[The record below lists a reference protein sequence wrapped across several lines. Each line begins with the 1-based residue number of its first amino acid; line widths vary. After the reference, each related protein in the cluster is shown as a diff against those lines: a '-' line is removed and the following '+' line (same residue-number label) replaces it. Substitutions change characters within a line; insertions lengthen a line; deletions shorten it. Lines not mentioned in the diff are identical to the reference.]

1 MEENKINELGV
12 YNATAQEAEVSAA
25 EATQKVVELP
35 VIDNMSKEEMLE
47 ALKTVK
53 AEQSIGTSVKFAKAI
68 KAKLQEINKELEV
81 EQKALFLNDGGNE
94 EDFTF
99 DEGQTEREIN
109 TLINEI
115 NQASKVAYAAAAKER
130 EQNLLVKQNILEQ
143 FSRLVES
150 GEAVHKFT
158 ECRDWQKQWKE
169 TGSVPQENAQE
180 INTQYKRL
188 LDKYYEQVKLD
199 RDMREL
205 DQKKNLKA
213 KEDIIAQA
221 EALLN
226 EENHTRAF
234 HTIQDLFLRWKEVGP
249 VAKEQNEV
257 VWEKFSAIKKKITD
271 SFHEHVDTLK
281 SNEQENYAV
290 KQALCKE
297 LEDLVA
303 GPYDSNRNCDLALNK
318 LRDIQE
324 RWRKAGF
331 APKSVSEAIFNKY
344 RQLCDSV
351 YRKRRDFFK
360 AQDAVLDANYKKKLE
375 LCKKAEEV
383 QDSTDWNATADV
395 LKALQK
401 EWKTIGSVP
410 RKHSDDI
417 WKRFR
422 AACDKFFESK
432 AQHASGQE
440 SQYAEN
446 LIKKQA
452 LIEELKAVVAP
463 EDEKEHLKLI
473 KEYQTRWSEIG
484 FVSAKEK
491 DAVNKEFTKLIDQHF
506 DKLHLDAD
514 ARDLK
519 SFELRIETLAQE
531 PKALDA
537 LYREREKIYNQLR
550 KAESDSVQVQNN
562 AGFFANAD
570 NKIMRDIQKN
580 VEKAKKQVDKLK
592 SHLKLIDSRIK
603 ALK

>member
-12 YNATAQEAEVSAA
+12 YNATAQEAEGNNA

-35 VIDNMSKEEMLE
+35 VVDNMSKEELLE
-47 ALKTVK
+47 TIKSVK
-53 AEQSIGTSVKFAKAI
+53 AEQSPIVAAKFAKTV
-68 KAKLQEINKELEV
+68 KSRLQEINKELEA

-94 EDFTF
+94 EDYTF
-99 DEGQTEREIN
+99 DEGPVEREIN

-115 NQASKVAYAAAAKER
+115 NQASKEAYAAAAKER

-150 GEAVHKFT
+150 GEAVHKFA

-169 TGSVPQENAQE
+169 TGAVPQENAQE
-180 INTQYKRL
+180 VNTQYKRL

-213 KEDIIAQA
+213 KEEIIAQA
-221 EALLN
+221 EALLS
-226 EENHTRAF
+226 EENHTKAF
-234 HTIQDLFLRWKEVGP
+234 HTIQDLFLRWKEIGP

-257 VWEKFSAIKKKITD
+257 IWEKFSSIKKKITD
-271 SFHEHVDTLK
+271 SFHEHIDTLK

-297 LEDLVA
+297 LEDLLA
-303 GPYDSNRNCDLALNK
+303 TPFDSNRNCDLALNK
-318 LRDIQE
+318 LRDVQE

-331 APKSVSEAIFNKY
+331 APKSVSEEIFAKY
-344 RQLCDSV
+344 RQLCDNV
-351 YRKRRDFFK
+351 YRKRREFFK
-360 AQDAVLDANYKKKLE
+360 AQDAILDGNYKKKLE

-383 QDSTDWNATADV
+383 QDSTDWNATSAI
-395 LKALQK
+395 LKNLQK

-422 AACDKFFESK
+422 AACDKFFENK

-440 SQYAEN
+440 AQYAEN
-446 LIKKQA
+446 LVKKQA
-452 LIEELKAVVAP
+452 LIEELKAVVSP

-473 KEYQTRWSEIG
+473 KEFQTRWSEIG
-484 FVSAKEK
+484 FVSAKDK

-514 ARDLK
+514 ARELK
-519 SFELRIETLAQE
+519 SFELRVDTLAQE
-531 PKALDA
+531 HNAIDA

-550 KAESDSVQVQNN
+550 RAESDSVQIQNN

-570 NKIMRDIQKN
+570 NKLMRDIQKN
-580 VEKAKKQVDKLK
+580 VDKAKKQVDKLK
-592 SHLKLIDSRIK
+592 SHIKLIDARIK

>member
-12 YNATAQEAEVSAA
+12 YNATAQEAANAA
-25 EATQKVVELP
+25 EATQKVVVELP
-35 VIDNMSKEEMLE
+35 VIDNMSKEELLE

-53 AEQSIGTSVKFAKAI
+53 SEQTIGTAAKFVKSI
-68 KAKLQEINKELEV
+68 KAKLQEINKELEE
-81 EQKALFLNDGGNE
+81 EQKAMFLSEGGNE

-99 DEGQTEREIN
+99 DEGDTEREIN
-109 TLINEI
+109 ALANEI
-115 NQASKVAYAAAAKER
+115 NQASKEAYAAAAKER

-150 GEAVHKFT
+150 GEAVHKFA

-169 TGSVPQENAQE
+169 TGSVPQENALE

-221 EALLN
+221 EALLS
-226 EENHTRAF
+226 EQNHTKAF
-234 HTIQDLFLRWKEVGP
+234 HTIQDLFARWKETGP
-249 VAKEQNEV
+249 VAKDQNEA

-271 SFHEHVDTLK
+271 QFHQHVDTLK

-290 KQALCKE
+290 KQALCQE
-297 LEDLVA
+297 LEELVA

-331 APKSVSEAIFNKY
+331 APKSVSEEIFAKY

-351 YRKRRDFFK
+351 YRKRREFFK
-360 AQDAVLDANYKKKLE
+360 AQDAILEGNYKKKIE

-446 LIKKQA
+446 LVKKQA
-452 LIEELKAVVAP
+452 LIEELKAAAIP

-491 DAVNKEFTKLIDQHF
+491 DAINKEFTKLIDQHF

-514 ARDLK
+514 ARELK
-519 SFELRIETLAQE
+519 TFELRLDTLAQD
-531 PKALDA
+531 PKALDS
-537 LYREREKIYNQLR
+537 LYREREKLYNQLK
-550 KAESDSVQVQNN
+550 KAEADLVQVQNN

-570 NKIMRDIQKN
+570 NKILRDIQKN
-580 VEKAKKQVDKLK
+580 VDKAQKTVDKLK
-592 SHLKLIDSRIK
+592 SHMKLIDTRIK

>member
-12 YNATAQEAEVSAA
+12 YNATAQEETPAA
-25 EATQKVVELP
+25 ATPAVELP
-35 VIDNMSKEEMLE
+35 VVDNMTKEEMLQ
-47 ALKTVK
+47 ALKTVTS
-53 AEQSIGTSVKFAKAI
+53 EQSVGQAFKFAKSI
-68 KAKLQEINKELEV
+68 KARLQEINKELEE
-81 EQKALFLNDGGNE
+81 EQKAIFLSEGGNE

-99 DEGQTEREIN
+99 DEGETERDIN

-115 NQASKVAYAAAAKER
+115 NQANKEAFAAAAKER

-150 GEAVHKFT
+150 GDAVHKFT

-169 TGSVPQENAQE
+169 TGSVPQEHALE
-180 INTQYKRL
+180 LNTQYKRL

-213 KEDIIAQA
+213 KEDIISQA
-221 EALLN
+221 EALLA
-226 EENHTRAF
+226 EPNHTKAF
-234 HTIQDLFLRWKEVGP
+234 HTIQDLFLRWKEIGP
-249 VAKEQNEV
+249 VAKDQNEAI
-257 VWEKFSAIKKKITD
+257 WEKFSSIKKKITD
-271 SFHEHVDTLK
+271 QFHEHVDNLK
-281 SNEQENYAV
+281 SNEQENYAT

-297 LEDLVA
+297 LEELVA

-331 APKSVSEAIFNKY
+331 APKSVSEEIFSRY
-344 RQLCDSV
+344 RQLCDNV
-351 YRKRRDFFK
+351 YRKRREFFK
-360 AQDAVLDANYKKKLE
+360 VQDSILEGNYKKKLE

-383 QDSTDWNATADV
+383 QDSTDWNSTSDL
-395 LKALQK
+395 LKSLQK

-422 AACDKFFESK
+422 AACDKFFENK

-440 SQYAEN
+440 AQYAEN
-446 LIKKQA
+446 LVKKQA
-452 LIEELKAVVAP
+452 LIAELKSEVTP

-491 DAVNKEFTKLIDQHF
+491 DAINNEFTKLIDQHF

-514 ARDLK
+514 SRELK
-519 SFELRIETLAQE
+519 TFELRIDTLAQD
-531 PKALDA
+531 PKALDS

-550 KAESDSVQVQNN
+550 KAEQDFVQVQNN
-562 AGFFANAD
+562 AGFFANSAD

-580 VEKAKKQVDKLK
+580 VDKAHKTVDKLK
-592 SHLKLIDSRIK
+592 SHMKLIDARIK